1 VHVRFGGKLSETYFS
16 NKARRW
22 GLILRIKQE
31 VLASEL
37 GISQAAVSLIER
49 SETIDEE
56 KLQQV
61 AQILGVSAEAIKNF
75 SEEVLVFHI
84 QNMHDNA
91 TAYAYNF
98 QCSYNPLDKVVELYE
113 RLLASEREKTELMGN
128 K

>member
-1 VHVRFGGKLSETYFS
+1 MAETIHIGR
-16 NKARRW
+16 KIGRIRE
-22 GLILRIKQE
+22 LRGIKQE
-31 VLASEL
+31 VLAAE
-37 GISQAAVSLIER
+37 
-49 SETIDEE
+49 
-56 KLQQV
+56 
-61 AQILGVSAEAIKNF
+61 LGVSAEAIKNF

-98 QCSYNPLDKVVELYE
+98 QCTYNPLDKVVELYE